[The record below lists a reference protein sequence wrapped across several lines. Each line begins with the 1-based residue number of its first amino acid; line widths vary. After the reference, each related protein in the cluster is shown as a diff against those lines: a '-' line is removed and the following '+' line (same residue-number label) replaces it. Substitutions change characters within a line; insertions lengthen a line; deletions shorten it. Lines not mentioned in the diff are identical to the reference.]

1 MFRDDR
7 LRRILN
13 GLVQAVY
20 LGVRLL
26 HILRQR
32 AVLRSDSSNI
42 CLLLRGILS
51 ELSDAILL
59 LLELRIQLVYL
70 FSLIRI
76 VALKLRQL
84 LVLDLTLRSQTT
96 KLLVGLIE
104 LLCGLLVLRVRL
116 LQLLLQHLRFRSA
129 LVQLQF

>member
-7 LRRILN
+7 LRRVLN

-42 CLLLRGILS
+42 CLLLRGVLS

-84 LVLDLTLRSQTT
+84 LVLDLTLCSQTT